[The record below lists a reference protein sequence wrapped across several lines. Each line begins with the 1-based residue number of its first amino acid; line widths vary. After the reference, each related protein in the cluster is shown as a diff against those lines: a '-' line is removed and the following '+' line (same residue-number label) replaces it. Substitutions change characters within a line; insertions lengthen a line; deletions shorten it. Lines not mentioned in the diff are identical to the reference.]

1 MASEKQFRSN
11 IRDCRLPTSIRRCA
25 VFYSRAIRSQLFFPQ
40 RLCRQDS
47 RLRGNNGLPA
57 GAVFKPIQTQNSIAG
72 VPQPSAD
79 FSYLK
84 RPILRTEVAI
94 HLLGYFLSGARLLDL
109 IQRSSHS
116 FIETG
121 IRVRRLAHLL
131 LSHRKAVL
139 IKPAEVVICL
149 AAHSLIK
156 DEGLKRNFLG
166 PTGQSI
172 CGLPPVHA
180 LRQRRPKCTSV
191 QIHSDP
197 RLAFPSSHWPAIL
210 QWSLASP
217 LVCRSMHVRCWPRF
231 PSTTEHPRGSA
242 VLQ

>member
-11 IRDCRLPTSIRRCA
+11 IRDCRLPNINPALRRILFPADSITTVFSPTS
-25 VFYSRAIRSQLFFPQ
+25 
-40 RLCRQDS
+40 CRQDS

-121 IRVRRLAHLL
+121 IRV
-131 LSHRKAVL
+131 
-139 IKPAEVVICL
+139 
-149 AAHSLIK
+149 
-156 DEGLKRNFLG
+156 
-166 PTGQSI
+166 
-172 CGLPPVHA
+172 
-180 LRQRRPKCTSV
+180 
-191 QIHSDP
+191 
-197 RLAFPSSHWPAIL
+197 
-210 QWSLASP
+210 
-217 LVCRSMHVRCWPRF
+217 
-231 PSTTEHPRGSA
+231 
-242 VLQ
+242 